1 MRRISAALFALLLPV
16 LAAAHGGMREIKGT
30 IVKVGRD
37 TLVVKRVDGKN
48 ESVPLSAATTYKV
61 GDAKGNGATCAPVLE
76 SWSTSA
82 ATGRRLK
89 FTSRRSSAGFQPATS
104 HLTLANR
111 STSCR

>member
-61 GDAKGNGATCAPVLE
+61 GDAKGNRRDMRAGSRVVVHFGRDGKALE
-76 SWSTSA
+76 I
-82 ATGRRLK
+82 
-89 FTSRRSSAGFQPATS
+89 
-104 HLTLANR
+104 HLP
-111 STSCR
+111 SK